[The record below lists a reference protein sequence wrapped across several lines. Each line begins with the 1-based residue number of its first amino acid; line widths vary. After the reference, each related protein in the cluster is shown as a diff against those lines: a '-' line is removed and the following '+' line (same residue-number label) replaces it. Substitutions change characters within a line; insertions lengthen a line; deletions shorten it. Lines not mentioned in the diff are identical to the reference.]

1 MKKNMWNLMIYL
13 CVLTET
19 SGFTAWN
26 PGDLH
31 HITAWGD
38 LIGLICRKK
47 KTFKFNWL
55 DINTY

>member
-1 MKKNMWNLMIYL
+1 MWNLVTYL

-31 HITAWGD
+31 HITALGE
-38 LIGLICRKK
+38 LIGSVCWINKC
-47 KTFKFNWL
+47 KFNWL
-55 DINTY
+55 DINTH